1 MNKSHDAHRRLNR
14 IRGYF
19 YRKGKTENRENT
31 LFKIFINNSK
41 AKIPFKWI
49 PGFLS
54 FSKLTVYINLKKII
68 KGYSTKKKIIYKIKP
83 RLGRDSSQKSYLL
96 LAPTVT
102 KGSKIAKRFKGRLE
116 KEFKGLRKTVFKRST
131 DLSKNE
137 PVFFEKRDFLH
148 KMAYSVLPKY
158 RWIKKK
164 KKIKKKKRKFRS
176 KRKTFKKIYKKFIR

>member
-68 KGYSTKKKIIYKIKP
+68 KGYSTKKK
-83 RLGRDSSQKSYLL
+83 DYLQ
-96 LAPTVT
+96 
-102 KGSKIAKRFKGRLE
+102 
-116 KEFKGLRKTVFKRST
+116 
-131 DLSKNE
+131 N
-137 PVFFEKRDFLH
+137 
-148 KMAYSVLPKY
+148 
-158 RWIKKK
+158 
-164 KKIKKKKRKFRS
+164 
-176 KRKTFKKIYKKFIR
+176 

>member
-68 KGYSTKKKIIYKIKP
+68 KGYSTKKKIIYKSI
-83 RLGRDSSQKSYLL
+83 YY
-96 LAPTVT
+96 
-102 KGSKIAKRFKGRLE
+102 
-116 KEFKGLRKTVFKRST
+116 RKDIYDYK
-131 DLSKNE
+131 
-137 PVFFEKRDFLH
+137 
-148 KMAYSVLPKY
+148 KY
-158 RWIKKK
+158 MMIKKNK
-164 KKIKKKKRKFRS
+164 
-176 KRKTFKKIYKKFIR
+176 